1 MRLYGYWRSS
11 AAYRVRIAL
20 NLKQIRYD
28 YFAVDL
34 LKDGGQQHTDEF
46 HRINANELV
55 PVLVDGSNRISQS
68 LTIIDYL
75 DDHYP
80 QPLLTPL
87 EGEKRYQVKEMA
99 QDIAIDIHPLN
110 NLRVQQ
116 YLINQ
121 YDFDKEDEL
130 NWLRHWIT
138 VGFAA
143 LDDKLRQTSGAYSV
157 GSEVSLVDVCLVPQ
171 VYNALRFDV
180 DLSQYPTIERL
191 YFALNEHPAFSLAA
205 PEQQPDS
212 PQNKN
217 RLIE

>member
-20 NLKQIRYD
+20 NLKKLRYD
-28 YFAVDL
+28 YFAVNL
-34 LKDGGQQHTDEF
+34 IKDGGQQHTDEF
-46 HRINANELV
+46 HRINPNELV
-55 PVLVDGSNRISQS
+55 PVLMDGATRISQS

-80 QPLLTPL
+80 EPLLTPL
-87 EGEKRYQVKEMA
+87 SGEKRYKIKELA

-116 YLINQ
+116 YLINHA
-121 YDFDKEDEL
+121 DFDKEDEVE
-130 NWLRHWIT
+130 WLRHWIT

-143 LDDKLRQTSGAYSV
+143 LDDKLRHTAGVYSV
-157 GSEVSLVDVCLVPQ
+157 GAEVSLVDVCLVPQ

-180 DLSQYPTIERL
+180 DVSQYPTIDRL
-191 YFALNEHPAFSLAA
+191 YRALNEIPEFYRAA
-205 PEQQPDS
+205 PERQPDS
-212 PQNKN
+212 PQNKAT
-217 RLIE
+217 